1 MAWVEQRGTRYRVR
15 MRMPDGSVG
24 TDSSH
29 PTRAA
34 AEIRCKQVDVEQ
46 ALDTYVDPAR
56 GRITLADWVT
66 IWETGH
72 LAGPARWAAYRS
84 HLRNHILPRYGGVP
98 LNQISRQS
106 VKVFVKQL
114 KTRLADSSVASVM
127 SLFSL
132 LMREAV
138 ADRRIPINPCHGV
151 KVMTQRPAER
161 PHATAAQVNEI
172 TARIDRVSDQLLVIT
187 AAYTGMRWGELTGLA
202 RTNTHLDDGLLRVH
216 PDLGALHEV
225 QGRLYLGPP
234 KTRDS
239 ARDIHLPPF
248 LTDLLRQLLDSHD
261 HPQVFCGARGSFH
274 RRSSFSRRVFRRAL
288 DGDPHHDLPPVIAGM
303 HFHDLR
309 HTHKTW
315 LIEDDIPEV
324 AQAKRLGHRLPGVRG
339 IYSHVT
345 PAMQQRITEALQHRW
360 HTNRPEA
367 SQTPRRHLRAA

>member
-24 TDSSH
+24 VDSSH

-46 ALDTYVDPAR
+46 ALDTYIDPAR
-56 GRITLADWVT
+56 GRITLAEWVT

-72 LAGPARWAAYRS
+72 LAGPAKWAAYRS
-84 HLRNHILPRYGGVP
+84 HLRIHILPAFGTTP
-98 LNQISRQS
+98 LNQITRHA
-106 VKVFVKQL
+106 VKLFVKQL
-114 KTRLADSSVASVM
+114 KRRLADSSAASVM
-127 SLFSL
+127 TLFGL

-138 ADRRIPINPCHGV
+138 ADRRIPHNPCHGV
-151 KVMTQRPAER
+151 RVVTQRAAER
-161 PHATAAQVNEI
+161 PHATAAQVSEI
-172 TARIDRVSDQLLVIT
+172 AARIARPSDQLLVIT
-187 AAYTGMRWGELTGLA
+187 AAYTGMRWGELAGLA
-202 RTNTHLDDGLLRVH
+202 RANTHLDDGLLIVH
-216 PDLGALHEV
+216 PEVGALHEV
-225 QGRLYLGPP
+225 GAQLYLGPP

-248 LTDLLRQLLDSHD
+248 LIAKLKTLLDSHD
-261 HPQVFCGARGSFH
+261 HDLVFTGARGGVL
-274 RRSSFSRRVFRRAL
+274 RRSAMSRRVFAPAVNGDRRAN
-288 DGDPHHDLPPVIAGM
+288 LPPVIAGM

-324 AQAKRLGHRLPGVRG
+324 AQAKRLGHRLAGVRG

-345 PAMQQRITEALQHRW
+345 PAMVQRIVDALEHRW
-360 HTNRPEA
+360 TT
-367 SQTPRRHLRAA
+367 SQPDQDERQAA